1 MAANYDA
8 MTAEQLTQHIAQLKQ
23 QKAAQMQA
31 QPMNYD
37 AMSADQL
44 RQHISELKQQK
55 MAQMQAQAQPQP
67 PQAAARTA
75 QPQQE
80 KVNPSFLFPLVSNQ
94 ELSGAEQQI
103 ASNPARAAKV
113 IGGSILNT
121 AQGLIREAG
130 SGLGYNS
137 LGDKVNKIPNVDFGK
152 NLGIGKARA
161 GDELLA
167 SLPLSAAPE
176 LLETKGL
183 SALTRIGARGIEGAS
198 YNKASGGDADTGAL
212 LAGLTGTAFEAPAA
226 IGNKTRNIILNRLN
240 KSAEK
245 GNALSP
251 QETATNVLRNYIG
264 PEGSPL
270 PVDIG
275 TATDNP
281 GLRGLYQVSSALP
294 FSGSQ
299 AALTKKGARET
310 NLVKA
315 QYARDK
321 ALQEAQAELSQG
333 LAVQGQESAAKQ
345 ELIPKLSSINE
356 RMQALGASISE
367 SRQALNQVP
376 DYVNSLSLK
385 GEGTQGQQIKSAL
398 SKAFKEKKAE
408 SRALYDGV
416 NNSDISLANISSP
429 QDFVNYQAS
438 LDKFKNESGDLSAM
452 FGNDKDLGAKLSSE
466 LEKGGKF
473 FGGGNTT
480 DSVLYLPSPYR
491 SISGGSSISS
501 ILTHAKNLQ
510 KLGASAISA
519 GNNREGSALFNIA
532 GSLKDDL
539 KNVLVKNGHED
550 VAKSLEAADLHH
562 QSNILPYYQ
571 NPEIRKTV
579 LNKGY
584 EPDTGKISKA
594 LYSPNQAAILQ
605 HLPTDAQNAVL
616 FHLITKGK
624 ATKESRF
631 TPEQIGKSYESI
643 SGQSKEILAQMNP
656 DMDRYLRSISETA
669 QGIKDKENMYKS
681 LNREY
686 SLNSKLLNQKEKST
700 SAITTAQQKI
710 DKASQDYNDF
720 IKSTLP
726 KLELKRESVVANI
739 AKSFPALKAGLLGYA
754 AYAHPSVAIPAIGIG
769 SAAAR
774 PLNKVLTDQNLIA
787 SYISGQKFSSKDRAI
802 GEREKMLLRI
812 LRNPPQQ
819 AENQ

>member
-1 MAANYDA
+1 MITPEMARQ
-8 MTAEQLTQHIAQLKQ
+8 EL
-23 QKAAQMQA
+23 AARA
-31 QPMNYD
+31 
-37 AMSADQL
+37 AA
-44 RQHISELKQQK
+44 R
-55 MAQMQAQAQPQP
+55 QAQAPQQTQITPEMARQELAARQAMKMQSQPQQ
-67 PQAAARTA
+67 PQAAA
-75 QPQQE
+75 PQQQA
-80 KVNPSFLFPLVSNQ
+80 VNPSFLFPLVSNP

-103 ASNPARAAKV
+103 ATNPGRAAKV
-113 IGGSILNT
+113 AGGSTLNT
-121 AQGLIREAG
+121 IQGLARQVAN
-130 SGLGYNS
+130 GLGYNS
-137 LGDKVNKIPNVDFGK
+137 LGNAPDKALNTDFNQK
-152 NLGIGKARA
+152 LGVGKARA

-183 SALTRIGARGIEGAS
+183 SALGRIGARGVEGAA
-198 YNKASGGDADTGAL
+198 YNQAAGGDADTGAL
-212 LAGLTGTAFEAPAA
+212 LAGLTGTAFEAPIA
-226 IGNKTRNIILNRLN
+226 IGNKTRNVILNRLN

-264 PEGSPL
+264 PEGQPL

-275 TATDNP
+275 TAADNP

-333 LAVQGQESAAKQ
+333 LAVQGQENATKQ
-345 ELIPKLSSINE
+345 ELIPKLSDINE
-356 RMQALGASISE
+356 RMQALGSSISE
-367 SRQALNQVP
+367 SRQVLNQVP

-385 GEGTQGQQIKSAL
+385 GEGTQGQQMKSAL
-398 SKAFKEKKAE
+398 SKAFKENKAQ
-408 SRALYDGV
+408 SKALYDNI
-416 NNSDISLANISSP
+416 NNSDISLADISSP

-466 LEKGGKF
+466 LQKGSKF
-473 FGGGNTT
+473 FGGSNTT
-480 DSVLYLPSPYR
+480 ESGIYLPSPYQ
-491 SISGGSSISS
+491 SMPGGSSISS

-519 GNNREGSALFNIA
+519 GNNREGAALFNIA

-539 KNVLVKNGHED
+539 KNVLAKNGHED
-550 VAKSLEAADLHH
+550 VAQSLEAADLHH

-579 LNKGY
+579 LNKNY
-584 EPDTGKISKA
+584 EPDTGKVSKA

-605 HLPTDAQNAVL
+605 HLSPDAQNAAL

-643 SGQSKEILAQMNP
+643 PGQSKEVLAQMNP
-656 DMDRYLRSISETA
+656 DMDKYLRSISETA

-686 SLNSKLLNQKEKST
+686 SLNSKILNQKEKSAST
-700 SAITTAQQKI
+700 ISTAQQKI
-710 DKASQDYNDF
+710 DKANQDYNDF

-726 KLELKRESVVANI
+726 KLGLKRESVVANI

-754 AYAHPSVAIPAIGIG
+754 AYAHPSVAIPAIGVG

-774 PLNKVLTDQNLIA
+774 PLNKVLTDPNLITN
-787 SYISGQKFSSKDRAI
+787 YISGQKFSSKNRDI
-802 GEREKMLLRI
+802 GEREKMILRI